1 MNLLNIIKR
10 ATDFGTSRA
19 QDYYF
24 SFLLQSIFYMFPA
37 IILGNYTDV
46 AVERI
51 QKDKILGDYT
61 LSYILLQT
69 LIIITTL
76 YLISKFLTSYANE
89 FETALA
95 GVMFIVYYFNIQPHY
110 ITMIKE
116 YLN

>member
-1 MNLLNIIKR
+1 MNLLNIIRR

-24 SFLLQSIFYMFPA
+24 SFILQSIFYIVPA
-37 IILGNYTDV
+37 IILGNYTDA
-46 AVERI
+46 AVEKI
-51 QKDKILGDYT
+51 KKDKRLGDYT
-61 LSYILLQT
+61 FSYILLQT
-69 LIIITTL
+69 FIMLSTL
-76 YLISKFLTSYANE
+76 YLISKFLTRYASE

-95 GVMFIVYYFNIQPHY
+95 GVLFIVYYFNIQPHY

>member
-1 MNLLNIIKR
+1 MNLLNIIRR

-24 SFLLQSIFYMFPA
+24 SFILQSMFYIVPA
-37 IILGNYTDV
+37 IIIGNYTDV

-51 QKDKILGDYT
+51 KKDKRLGDYT

-69 LIIITTL
+69 FIILSTL
-76 YLISKFLTSYANE
+76 YLILKLLTSYATE
-89 FETALA
+89 FESTLA
-95 GVMFIVYYFNIQPHY
+95 GGLFIVYYFNIQTHY

-116 YLN
+116 NLN